1 MSTLTDAVCIMMLM
15 EDEHVSIAALA
26 QYILNNQNP
35 QIDAILEQRDLDLLH
50 FTTDKQNQTR
60 WSRDGQSLQNPNNAG
75 YTLRQFLSNDTYKAL
90 VQKIVEFNGG
100 DNLIIENSITNIA
113 LLDKVLQHEKVVEY
127 LIA

>member
-50 FTTDKQNQTR
+50 FGTEKQNQTR

-75 YTLRQFLSNDTYKAL
+75 YTLR
-90 VQKIVEFNGG
+90 
-100 DNLIIENSITNIA
+100 
-113 LLDKVLQHEKVVEY
+113 
-127 LIA
+127 